1 MTPVL
6 VRVHLRIDRR
16 RPASWLAAATAAVA
30 VAVAWLMMQPPADA
44 GLRVAAAVVA
54 GAVTAVMA
62 IGDPPR
68 GLSGPVGAWVW
79 LRAAW
84 PLAAAVAAT
93 VACVAAGPV
102 DAGAVVVPSALF
114 CLAVGATAESV
125 RASVWAGVTPADAV
139 SMPLAVAGAAAAAA
153 MAAAQASGCGDV
165 ACGAAV
171 LMTWLACTA
180 ALAGWR
186 RQRGPAAWPDSVGA
200 AGLFACGPEGRL
212 LAGIAMVTTL
222 AGMVGWLFLAADA
235 GGWYR
240 LLVAGWFTAAAVP
253 QATLAAAEVERR
265 GRPAVAWATLLGWP
279 LVVAAM
285 LAPNSAVAVDR
296 LVSGGGLASAAVA
309 LSLLTVGF
317 RRAGASQETTLAVG
331 LAVAL
336 FAVRWLCSFS
346 PVHDATVLP

>member
-1 MTPVL
+1 MTSGL

-16 RPASWLAAATAAVA
+16 RPASWLAAATAAA
-30 VAVAWLMMQPPADA
+30 AVAWLMMQPPTDA

-54 GAVTAVMA
+54 GAVAAAMA

-68 GLSGPVGAWVW
+68 GISGPVSAWVW

-84 PLAAAVAAT
+84 PLAAAIAAT

-102 DAGAVVVPSALF
+102 AGGGPVVPSALL

-125 RASVWAGVTPADAV
+125 RASVRAGATPADAV

-153 MAAAQASGCGDV
+153 IAAAQASGCGDA
-165 ACGAAV
+165 ACAAAV
-171 LMTWLACTA
+171 LITWLACTA

-186 RQRGPAAWPDSVGA
+186 RQRGPAAWPDSAGA

-212 LAGIAMVTTL
+212 LAGIAMVTAL
-222 AGMVGWLFLAADA
+222 AGMVGWLFLAANA

-279 LVVAAM
+279 LVVAAV
-285 LAPNSAVAVDR
+285 LAPNSVAAVDR
-296 LVSGGGLASAAVA
+296 IVSGGGLAAAAVA
-309 LSLLTVGF
+309 LSLLTAGF
-317 RRAGASQETTLAVG
+317 RRAGASRETALAVG

-336 FAVRWLCSFS
+336 FAVVGLC
-346 PVHDATVLP
+346 PR